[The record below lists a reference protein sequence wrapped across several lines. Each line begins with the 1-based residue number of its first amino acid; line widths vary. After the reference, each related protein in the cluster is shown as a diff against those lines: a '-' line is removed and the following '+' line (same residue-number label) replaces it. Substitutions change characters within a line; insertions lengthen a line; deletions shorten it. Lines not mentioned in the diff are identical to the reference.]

1 MLVLL
6 QFTIIKM
13 IKTILKY
20 IFSLGCLLP
29 ILGCNA
35 KKIIIKTRPD
45 HLVHNNA
52 ATFYEIK
59 LPALVGSDVIDMSDF
74 KGKKIVILNVASNCG
89 YTDQYADWEKF
100 YENNKDNVVVIGVP
114 SNQFL
119 MQERGSNEDIAQFC
133 QLNYGVTFPMTQK
146 SKVKGGSKNQLY
158 QWLTNPALNGW
169 NDQQPVWNFCKYLV
183 DENGN
188 LLAFFSSKI
197 KPDNEA
203 FLKYLD

>member
-1 MLVLL
+1 M
-6 QFTIIKM
+6 
-13 IKTILKY
+13 
-20 IFSLGCLLP
+20 SLGCLLP

-45 HLVHNNA
+45 QLVHNSA
-52 ATFYEIK
+52 PTFYEIK
-59 LPALVGSDVIDMSDF
+59 LPALVGSEVIDLASY
-74 KGKKIVILNVASNCG
+74 KGKKIIILNVASNCG

-100 YENNKDNVVVIGVP
+100 YKDNKDKVVVIGVP

-133 QLNYGVTFPMTQK
+133 QLNYGVTFPMAQK

-197 KPDNEA
+197 KPDNEV
-203 FLKYLD
+203 FLKWIE

>member
-1 MLVLL
+1 M
-6 QFTIIKM
+6 
-13 IKTILKY
+13 
-20 IFSLGCLLP
+20 
-29 ILGCNA
+29 
-35 KKIIIKTRPD
+35 
-45 HLVHNNA
+45 
-52 ATFYEIK
+52 
-59 LPALVGSDVIDMSDF
+59 VGDEVINMSDF

-89 YTDQYADWEKF
+89 YTDQYADWERF
-100 YENNKDNVVVIGVP
+100 YKNNKDKVVVIGVP

-119 MQERGSNEDIAQFC
+119 MQERGSNEDISQFC
-133 QLNYGVTFPMTQK
+133 QLNYGVTFPMAQK

-197 KPDNEA
+197 KPDNEV
-203 FLKYLD
+203 FLKWIE

>member
-1 MLVLL
+1 ML
-6 QFTIIKM
+6 
-13 IKTILKY
+13 KTLLKY

-45 HLVHNNA
+45 QLVNTA
-52 ATFYEIK
+52 APSIYEIK
-59 LPALVGSDVIDMSDF
+59 IPSLVGGDVIDMASF

-100 YENNKDNVVVIGVP
+100 YKKNKDKVVVIGVP

-119 MQERGSNEDIAQFC
+119 MQESGSNEEIAQFC
-133 QLNYGVTFPMTQK
+133 QLNYGVTFPMAQK

-158 QWLTNPALNGW
+158 QWLTTPSLNGW

-197 KPDNEA
+197 KPDNEE
-203 FLKYLD
+203 FLSYFK